1 MFSRIVIKTL
11 VLTTVFVMVV
21 GCGQK
26 GPLKP
31 APMPEK
37 NNAEP
42 TSVREVASG
51 GDALPLEARDSY
63 DNLIRSEQSLDKD
76 YI

>member
-11 VLTTVFVMVV
+11 VLTAVFMIVV

-26 GPLKP
+26 GPLEP

-37 NNAEP
+37 NDVETIP
-42 TSVREVASG
+42 T
-51 GDALPLEARDSY
+51 
-63 DNLIRSEQSLDKD
+63 DKD
-76 YI
+76 E